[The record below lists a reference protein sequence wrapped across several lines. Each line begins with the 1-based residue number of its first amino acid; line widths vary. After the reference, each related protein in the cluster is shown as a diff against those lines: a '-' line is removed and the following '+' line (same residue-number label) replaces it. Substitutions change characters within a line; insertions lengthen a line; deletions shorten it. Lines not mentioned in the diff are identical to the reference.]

1 MRATCGA
8 VTAAGTPCQ
17 NPPGCTANHQ
27 APPPAGTVPAAGT
40 AAVPVPDPLTG
51 GGVVVVPDGIRERIA
66 RLEAARAAASAAEDE
81 GSAAAAEMWSYSGDD
96 AVDIIRDLADD
107 PNVTLPDDI
116 RERINRVLTVRR
128 EAGEAEDR
136 GEPVDSDVYS
146 DSGDDAVDIVED
158 VAGLFPGQ
166 P

>member
-1 MRATCGA
+1 MRTTCGA
-8 VTAAGTPCQ
+8 VTAAGVPCQ

-27 APPPAGTVPAAGT
+27 APSPPPAAGPATVPAA
-40 AAVPVPDPLTG
+40 VPAPDPLTG
-51 GGVVVVPDGIRERIA
+51 GGVVRLPDGIRERIA
-66 RLEAARAAASAAEDE
+66 SLQSDRAAASAAEDE
-81 GSAAAAEMWSYSGDD
+81 GSAAAEMWSYSGDD

-146 DSGDDAVDIVED
+146 YSGDDAVDIVEE